1 MRYNHAIQ
9 DYCDWGD
16 HDDSPEEP
24 HVPYKADR
32 QTIHLQNLGH
42 ALREA
47 AFICRDWHSGQ
58 SSACYKIQCGEFYHL
73 EAHDLER
80 AARELRSHMGKPELP
95 DDDAADLAA
104 AANALD
110 RCAAEWEGVYGLL

>member
-1 MRYNHAIQ
+1 MRFKTIVIGATMTTVPK
-9 DYCDWGD
+9 
-16 HDDSPEEP
+16 SPTS
-24 HVPYKADR
+24 HTR
-32 QTIHLQNLGH
+32 QTD
-42 ALREA
+42 RP
-47 AFICRDWHSGQ
+47 STQ